1 MKGEGSCRKGDRMK
15 GEGSC
20 RRGDRRKGE
29 GSCRR
34 GDRMKAKVDVF
45 GIELYTCKNVFITQP
60 YCTSIIA
67 VQSKME
73 EGKSRKIVGM
83 MTVGRR

>member
-1 MKGEGSCRKGDRMK
+1 
-15 GEGSC
+15 
-20 RRGDRRKGE
+20 
-29 GSCRR
+29 
-34 GDRMKAKVDVF
+34 MKAKVDVF